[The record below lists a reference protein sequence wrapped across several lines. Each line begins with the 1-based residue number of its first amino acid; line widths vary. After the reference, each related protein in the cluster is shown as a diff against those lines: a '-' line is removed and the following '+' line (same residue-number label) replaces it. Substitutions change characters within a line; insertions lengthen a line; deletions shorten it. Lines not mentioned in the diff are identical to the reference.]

1 MKLTIEKVIYGG
13 QGLARMPA
21 EDAASGGLS
30 VFVPFTL
37 PGEIVEAEITQEH
50 RGYSVAAVRQ
60 IMESSEFRVTPPCPW
75 FATCGGC
82 QLQHGAYSYQ
92 VELKREMLRESLTRA
107 GLRGDSDLPEITTLT
122 GEPLRYRNRIRL
134 QMQTRPEFSIGYR
147 QAKSHRMTAI
157 EGCPIAAPL
166 LEQCIAV
173 VRTLGTRGTVP
184 VDAQE
189 IELFTNHDQSE
200 LFITIWA
207 RPHSGKR
214 EKAYQLLFEDLQRD
228 VPQLV
233 GAQMLVTNQ
242 GKIRSPR
249 APMQWGRQSV
259 NYRVA
264 GRDYMV
270 SAGSFFQVNFTLL
283 DKFVNAVIG
292 DESGGFAWDLFAGV
306 GLFSVAL
313 AERFQRVIGVE
324 SSAAACKDLRHNL
337 RGTRAEYVQTSTM
350 NFLRQAVS
358 LKQEVPGLVLLDP
371 PRAGAGVEAAK
382 MLADLG
388 PERIIY
394 ISCDPA
400 TLGRDL
406 AGLIQSGYRLLRLQL
421 VDMFPQT
428 YHMETLATLQR

>member
-21 EDAASGGLS
+21 DDAASGGLS
-30 VFVPFTL
+30 VFVPLTL
-37 PGEIVEAEITQEH
+37 PGETVEAEITQEH
-50 RGYSVAAVRQ
+50 RGYSVAAARQ
-60 IMESSEFRVTPPCPW
+60 ILDASEFRVTAPCPW

-92 VELKREMLRESLTRA
+92 VELKREMLQESLTRA
-107 GLRGDSDLPEITTLT
+107 GVHDLPEITALS

-134 QMQTRPEFSIGYR
+134 QMQTRPEFAIGYR

-166 LEQCIAV
+166 LERCIAV
-173 VRTLGTRGTVP
+173 VRTLGADGIVP

-189 IELFTNHDQSE
+189 IEFLTNHGQSE
-200 LFITIWA
+200 LFVTTWA
-207 RPHSGKR
+207 RPHAGKR
-214 EKAYQLLFEDLQRD
+214 EKAYQLFFENLQRE
-228 VPQLV
+228 VPQLM
-233 GAQMLVTNQ
+233 GAQMLVTDQ
-242 GKIRSPR
+242 GKIRMPR
-249 APMQWGRQSV
+249 APLQWGLQSV

-264 GRDYMV
+264 GRDYAV

-283 DKFVNAVIG
+283 DRFVAAVLG
-292 DESGGFAWDLFAGV
+292 NESGDLAWDLYAGV

-313 AERFQRVIGVE
+313 AERFPRVIAVE

-337 RGTRAEYVQTSTM
+337 RGTRAEYVQASTM
-350 NFLRQAVS
+350 NFLRQAIS
-358 LKQEVPGLVLLDP
+358 LKQEIPDLILLDP

-382 MLADLG
+382 LLADLG
-388 PERIIY
+388 PRRIVY
-394 ISCDPA
+394 VSCDPA

-406 AGLIQSGYRLLRLQL
+406 GALIQSGYRLLRLQL

-428 YHMETLATLQR
+428 YHLETIATLQR

>member
-21 EDAASGGLS
+21 EDAARGGLS
-30 VFVPFTL
+30 IFVPFAL

-50 RGYSVAAVRQ
+50 RGYSVGKVRQ
-60 IMESSEFRVTPPCPW
+60 IVDASEFRVTPPCPW

-107 GLRGDSDLPEITTLT
+107 GVRDLPEVSLLV
-122 GEPLRYRNRIRL
+122 GEPLRYRNRVRL
-134 QMQTRPEFSIGYR
+134 QLQTRPEFSMGYR

-157 EGCPIAAPL
+157 AGCPIAAPL
-166 LEQCIAV
+166 LEQCIVV
-173 VRTLGTRGTVP
+173 VRTLGTGGVVP

-189 IELFTNHDQSE
+189 IEMFTNHDQSE
-200 LFITIWA
+200 LFVTIWA
-207 RPHSGKR
+207 RPHAGKR
-214 EKAYQLLFEDLQRD
+214 EETYQVFFESLQREI
-228 VPQLV
+228 QELV
-233 GAQMLVTNQ
+233 GGQMIVTNQ
-242 GKIRSPR
+242 GKVRSPR
-249 APMQWGRQSV
+249 APLQWGRQSV

-264 GRDYMV
+264 GREYTV
-270 SAGSFFQVNFTLL
+270 SAGSFFQVNSTLL
-283 DKFVNAVIG
+283 DNFVAAVTD
-292 DESGGFAWDLFAGV
+292 DETGGLAWDLYAGV

-313 AERFQRVIGVE
+313 TERFQRVIAVE

-337 RGTRAEYVQTSTM
+337 RVSRAEYVQASTL
-350 NFLRQAVS
+350 NYLRQAVERRQPAPD
-358 LKQEVPGLVLLDP
+358 LILLDP

-388 PERIIY
+388 PRRIVY
-394 ISCDPA
+394 VSCDPA

-406 AGLIQSGYRLLRLQL
+406 AALIQSGYRLLRLQL

-428 YHMETLATLQR
+428 YHMETIAVLQR